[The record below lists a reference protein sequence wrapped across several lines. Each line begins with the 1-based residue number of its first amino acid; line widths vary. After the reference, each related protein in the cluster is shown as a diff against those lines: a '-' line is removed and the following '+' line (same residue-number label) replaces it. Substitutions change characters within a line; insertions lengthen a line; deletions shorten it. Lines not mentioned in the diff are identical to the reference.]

1 MSIVVYYDVIS
12 KKAISDEKRDCP
24 SPEMLSI
31 TPPQEI
37 LIDTSE
43 VPRARFC
50 VINLVTRAT
59 QFG

>member
-43 VPRARFC
+43 VPRARWST
-50 VINLVTRAT
+50 LEYGT
-59 QFG
+59 